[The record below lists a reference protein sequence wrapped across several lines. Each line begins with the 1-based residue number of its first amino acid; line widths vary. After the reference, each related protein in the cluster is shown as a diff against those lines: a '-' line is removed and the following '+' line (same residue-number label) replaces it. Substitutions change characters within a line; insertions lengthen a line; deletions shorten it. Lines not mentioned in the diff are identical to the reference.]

1 MFQLTDKIID
11 ENELKRLVMDE
22 RAGAI
27 VTFDG
32 RVRNHNEGKA
42 VSALAYE
49 AYDELA
55 INEGEKIIK
64 EAMARFAIVN
74 VAAAHRTGD
83 LAISDVAVF
92 VAVSSAHREDAFKA
106 CRFVIDE
113 IKSRLPIWKR
123 EAYEDGSSVWVNCQ
137 TCGAHSDREAPHK
150 VHHSERSERSEHA
163 VKSQTA

>member
-1 MFQLTDKIID
+1 MFQLTDKQID

-27 VTFDG
+27 STFDG

-42 VSALAYE
+42 VAALAYE

-55 INEGEKIIK
+55 VNEAKKIIS
-64 EAMARFAIVN
+64 EAMERFHVLH
-74 VAAAHRTGD
+74 VAAAHRTGN
-83 LAISDVAVF
+83 LAIGDVAVF
-92 VAVSSAHREDAFKA
+92 VAVSAAHRDDAFKA

-123 EAYEDGSSVWVNCQ
+123 ETYEDGGSVWVNCQ
-137 TCGAHSDREAPHK
+137 TCGNHQHDGAPHM
-150 VHHSERSERSEHA
+150 VQHERET
-163 VKSQTA
+163 VKSKRA

>member
-1 MFQLTDKIID
+1 MFQLTDKAID

-27 VTFDG
+27 STFDG
-32 RVRNHNEGKA
+32 RVRNHNEGKS

-55 INEGEKIIK
+55 VNEAEKIIS
-64 EAMARFAIVN
+64 EAMERFPILH

-83 LAISDVAVF
+83 LAIGDVAVF
-92 VAVSSAHREDAFKA
+92 VAVSSAHRDDAFKA

-123 EAYEDGSSVWVNCQ
+123 ETYEDGTSVWVNCQ
-137 TCGAHSDREAPHK
+137 TCGSEHHHEAPQVVPHIGT
-150 VHHSERSERSEHA
+150 A
-163 VKSQTA
+163 VKSQHV